1 MTTIRSLRS
10 VTGLLLLT
18 SATGALAAPYE
29 FDTAPGRLPKDVV
42 PIDYTIAVTPNVKTL
57 SIDGR
62 ETVVLDVRRTVS
74 TITFNSL
81 DERLR
86 DVRID
91 GKPVA
96 TVTSDDKAQL
106 TTLTLR
112 APAGAG
118 RHTLSF
124 AYTGKINK
132 QPQGLFAQQYHDPA
146 GKPAVLLSTQ
156 MEATDARRMFP
167 CWDEPAFRATFALT
181 VTVPAAWTVV
191 SNMPASQRVV
201 HGALA
206 TTTFDRSPKMP
217 SYLVEFSAGDLAW
230 VESHGTGTPQ
240 RVYAVRGLEHDGE
253 TALLNAEQILADYN
267 DYFGYAFPLP
277 KLDSIAIPG
286 GFQGAMEN
294 WGAITYNDQTL
305 LLNASSTTG
314 QRQGVFSTQAHE
326 MAHQWF
332 GDLVT
337 MGWWDEIWLNESF
350 ASWMAAKETAL
361 RQPEWNWWDGEDA
374 TKEAAMA
381 ADARATAHQIEREV
395 RDELQASNAFDPE
408 ITYNKGQAVLR
419 MLEAYLGPEVF
430 RDGVRAYM
438 KARAYSNATGT
449 DLWNALAAASHRDVQ
464 AIAAGWTTQPGFP
477 LVTVAAHC
485 DANGAR
491 TLSLSQRRFL
501 ADGAEPGASRWS
513 VPLQV
518 RSDVDARPVSVLL
531 TRDGQTEAAGR
542 CDAPLSVNADAVGYY
557 RAAYDAQT
565 LATTTRYFAR
575 LRSGDRIAL
584 LDDQWALV
592 QSGAAPLSGYLAL
605 AGAMGDNLESRSWTQ
620 ISDALEA
627 TEKALRGS
635 PRHDAFAAYARGI
648 LHTPF
653 AKLGWTPAP
662 GETPD
667 RRRLRSIVI
676 EDLGTWGDEAVL
688 AGARTRF
695 EAFTHDHKAI
705 SPDEQ
710 GMILRI
716 VARNADA
723 ATFDALHAVARSAK
737 GEAELNRYFGAL
749 MNVRDPALAA
759 RAVDIALSA
768 EVPIE
773 ADAQRMNLIA
783 AIADA
788 NPGPSWEALRRNY
801 DRLMAPQANFA
812 ALATAEYLPQIYS
825 RGIPLAEI
833 ETFVRSKVPAEMAQ
847 ELAHGLEAAR
857 LRVAHEALL
866 RQQAEALAL

>member
-1 MTTIRSLRS
+1 MSYSWILFAAVALVFWGVSGVTQKLATNRISSELSFLWFAYAMMAISLVLMATATLNWHVQSRIFWLA
-10 VTGLLLLT
+10 VAGGTLNGLGALT
-18 SATGALAAPYE
+18 SFKALESGGKAS
-29 FDTAPGRLPKDVV
+29 VV
-42 PIDYTIAVTPNVKTL
+42 IAL
-57 SIDGR
+57 I
-62 ETVVLDVRRTVS
+62 
-74 TITFNSL
+74 
-81 DERLR
+81 
-86 DVRID
+86 
-91 GKPVA
+91 
-96 TVTSDDKAQL
+96 
-106 TTLTLR
+106 
-112 APAGAG
+112 
-118 RHTLSF
+118 
-124 AYTGKINK
+124 
-132 QPQGLFAQQYHDPA
+132 
-146 GKPAVLLSTQ
+146 
-156 MEATDARRMFP
+156 
-167 CWDEPAFRATFALT
+167 AL
-181 VTVPAAWTVV
+181 
-191 SNMPASQRVV
+191 
-201 HGALA
+201 
-206 TTTFDRSPKMP
+206 
-217 SYLVEFSAGDLAW
+217 
-230 VESHGTGTPQ
+230 
-240 RVYAVRGLEHDGE
+240 
-253 TALLNAEQILADYN
+253 
-267 DYFGYAFPLP
+267 
-277 KLDSIAIPG
+277 
-286 GFQGAMEN
+286 
-294 WGAITYNDQTL
+294 
-305 LLNASSTTG
+305 
-314 QRQGVFSTQAHE
+314 
-326 MAHQWF
+326 
-332 GDLVT
+332 
-337 MGWWDEIWLNESF
+337 
-350 ASWMAAKETAL
+350 
-361 RQPEWNWWDGEDA
+361 
-374 TKEAAMA
+374 
-381 ADARATAHQIEREV
+381 
-395 RDELQASNAFDPE
+395 
-408 ITYNKGQAVLR
+408 
-419 MLEAYLGPEVF
+419 
-430 RDGVRAYM
+430 
-438 KARAYSNATGT
+438 
-449 DLWNALAAASHRDVQ
+449 
-464 AIAAGWTTQPGFP
+464 FP